1 MTTLAHYLVEVE
13 QPRTGWA
20 QLQGLTARAR
30 AAAAEMR
37 GDGAAVRF
45 LRSIF
50 VPEDDSCFFLYEA
63 DSRDLVCRAAAAA
76 GVALGPFASTL
87 APASEVVQESRQCE

>member
-1 MTTLAHYLVEVE
+1 MSERERYLVELHR
-13 QPRTGWA
+13 PPSGWRE
-20 QLQGLTARAR
+20 LQSLATRAR
-30 AAAAEMR
+30 TAADQLR

-63 DSRDLVCRAAAAA
+63 ESRELVHRAAAAA
-76 GVALGPFASTL
+76 GVALGPFADTL
-87 APASEVVQESRQCE
+87 ALHSDHGPA